1 MDQPKTL
8 TLKKTQQLFDLNNNL
23 INFKSSFSVT
33 SQNKEPFYIVV
44 TNQQTLDSGSP
55 LEFKFADQGFASGD
69 ISQDQNQQNNWYLVL
84 KSDKPNNVSIDIKT
98 FPIPPQQM
106 PPQQMP
112 PQQMPP
118 QQMLP
123 QQMPPQQMPPQQM
136 PPQQMPPQQ
145 MQNYFPPNTLARH
158 QALSGKEPGKKN
170 NLLKIIIIGA
180 LIGVGVYFLIKYI
193 FLKKSDKSASTVK
206 HSNREA
212 LVSEPMSTNDFV
224 GEDVM
229 RQIKN
234 LPSF

>member
-112 PQQMPP
+112 PQQM
-118 QQMLP
+118 
-123 QQMPPQQMPPQQM
+123 
-136 PPQQMPPQQ
+136 
-145 MQNYFPPNTLARH
+145 QNYFPPNTLARH